1 MACLPCFLSF
11 CPFVFFSC
19 PLVLLSPALLLG
31 FLPCLLSCS
40 LSCLLGFVAWF
51 VGVLGLLFPFPFRMH
66 RQKERAQFLASSLGV
81 LWVALFGCGFVLCEL
96 VRTQSV
102 NIVTKF
108 YIKIFAAGAANFFAL
123 ACVLTC
129 IVVSPFHISCV

>member
-1 MACLPCFLSF
+1 MTCGVFASVFLLLLLCLP
-11 CPFVFFSC
+11 PFVLC
-19 PLVLLSPALLLG
+19 PSLVWLSLLVLLS
-31 FLPCLLSCS
+31 CLS
-40 LSCLLGFVAWF
+40 GFVF
-51 VGVLGLLFPFPFRMH
+51 VVSFSLADYA
-66 RQKERAQFLASSLGV
+66 QKERAQSVCLASSLV
-81 LWVALFGCGFVLCEL
+81 LLWVVLSCCCFILCEL

-129 IVVSPFHISCV
+129 VVVFPFHIFFF